1 LIPENDYNVTSA
13 YGCYLKTE
21 SVDTDGNVI
30 VDADGNAIKVEGYDP
45 KALYDATSAL
55 GCDGSW

>member
-13 YGCYLKTE
+13 YGCYLKTN
-21 SVDTDGNVI
+21 SVDS
-30 VDADGNAIKVEGYDP
+30 DGNAIKVEGYDP
-45 KALYDATSAL
+45 KALYDITSAL